1 MTTKCVLYNRLIY
14 KYLLQKN
21 VGTTPEGVAQ
31 HFVYY
36 VYVIIIYAFV
46 PMHRTPLGFL
56 CLAHDPTSL
65 LQR

>member
-1 MTTKCVLYNRLIY
+1 MTTKCMLYKRLIY

-36 VYVIIIYAFV
+36 VYVIIKYAFV
-46 PMHRTPLGFL
+46 PMHQTLLGFL
-56 CLAHDPTSL
+56 CLVHNLTS
-65 LQR
+65 

>member
-1 MTTKCVLYNRLIY
+1 MTTKCMLYKRLIY

-36 VYVIIIYAFV
+36 VYVIIKYAFV
-46 PMHRTPLGFL
+46 PMHQTLLGFL
-56 CLAHDPTSL
+56 YLVHDLTS
-65 LQR
+65 